1 MTLFRCGS
9 WYQDGSPYTELV
21 TRVSGSPG
29 SDRRRLLADG
39 AIELLATDGV
49 HGLTHRR
56 LDKALGIPAGS
67 TSNVF
72 RRRIDLLKAALD
84 ELVEREMVV
93 VQDVMADRESG
104 PWTVD
109 TAADLFADVIDA
121 WLLPANH
128 TLLVARYT
136 LILESSRSDELAPL
150 LIAARGR
157 FTELAELLCAAAGVG
172 SEETSTDPAVQLVAW
187 ADGVLLAHVTAGVRA
202 PTRAD
207 VHQGVRRLLEL

>member
-1 MTLFRCGS
+1 M
-9 WYQDGSPYTELV
+9 
-21 TRVSGSPG
+21 TRVSGSQG

-56 LDKALGIPAGS
+56 LDKSLGIPAGS
-67 TSNVF
+67 TSNIF
-72 RRRIDLLKAALD
+72 RRRIDLLRAALD
-84 ELVEREMVV
+84 ALVEREMVV
-93 VQDVMADRESG
+93 VHEVMADREPGS
-104 PWTVD
+104 WSVS
-109 TAADLFADVIDA
+109 TAADVFADVVDA
-121 WLLPANH
+121 WLLPVNR

-157 FTELAELLCAAAGVG
+157 FTALAELLCVAAGAE
-172 SEETSTDPAVQLVAW
+172 SEGTSLDPAIQLVAW
-187 ADGVLLAHVTAGVRA
+187 ADGVLLAHVTAGFRA

-207 VHQGVRRLLEL
+207 VQQGVRRLLAP

>member
-1 MTLFRCGS
+1 MALSDFGSVLHTLK
-9 WYQDGSPYTELV
+9 PV
-21 TRVSGSPG
+21 TRVSGSHG

-72 RRRIDLLKAALD
+72 RRRIDLLRAALD
-84 ELVEREMVV
+84 ALVEQEMVV
-93 VQDVMADRESG
+93 VHDALGDREPG
-104 PWTVD
+104 PWSGS
-109 TAADLFADVIDA
+109 TAADVFADVVDA
-121 WLLPANH
+121 WLLPVNR

-157 FTELAELLCAAAGVG
+157 FTALAELLCAAAGVG
-172 SEETSTDPAVQLVAW
+172 SEDASLDPAIQLVAW

-207 VHQGVRRLLEL
+207 VQQVVRRLLEP